1 MQFSAPQKRIL
12 QDVREMFDNFRK
24 GIFQYFPLLSK
35 NYIKIISII
44 ISIKLCELSNTRKTI
59 YFGAVKN
66 MTTSNGNKC
75 SNESSSLCDHISR

>member
-12 QDVREMFDNFRK
+12 QDVREMFDNFPK

-44 ISIKLCELSNTRKTI
+44 ISIKLWSYQTQEKQFILELLKT
-59 YFGAVKN
+59 
-66 MTTSNGNKC
+66 
-75 SNESSSLCDHISR
+75 

>member
-1 MQFSAPQKRIL
+1 M
-12 QDVREMFDNFRK
+12 
-24 GIFQYFPLLSK
+24 
-35 NYIKIISII
+35 
-44 ISIKLCELSNTRKTI
+44 ELSNTRKTI